1 MSRTAKTVL
10 GLMFFGLVSALSFG
24 CHSSD
29 DLSET
34 TYCTQSQLMTSQQL
48 HFHLHSQQSRQQDDR
63 PIYMSGNFNDWNPAD
78 ERYRLT
84 PDPENAH
91 HFSITFE
98 DISSLPDTLEYKFT
112 RGGWE
117 NSELDRFGNEILNH
131 TISRHSGCVDDSV
144 PHWKRDGVAFKQA
157 YRPIVNIINEHFEI
171 PQLIKTRRIAALLPH
186 DYYESDAR
194 YPVLYLQDG
203 QNLFDDHAPF
213 GSWELD
219 KRLAFMAEHG
229 LGKFIVIAID
239 HAEEER
245 IAEFTPTLPT
255 SRLGSGDGKK
265 YARFLA
271 ETLKP
276 YIDAHFR
283 TKPEREYTGIGG
295 SSMGGLISIY
305 AAKQHPQVYSR
316 LLLFSPSFWVTP
328 GLPTRFVDEASDFS
342 GKIYTY
348 GGGDETAMLVGRL
361 TEFHEK
367 LIQAAQSRPLESR
380 ISINP
385 VGKHT
390 ESEWSREFPMAASW
404 LFGTVVE

>member
-1 MSRTAKTVL
+1 MLILAFISGFCGACH
-10 GLMFFGLVSALSFG
+10 FQSPASSSASPN
-24 CHSSD
+24 
-29 DLSET
+29 
-34 TYCTQSQLMTSQQL
+34 YCTQSELMTSQQL
-48 HFHLHSQQSRQQDDR
+48 SFHLHSQPGLDKDNR
-63 PIYMSGNFNDWNPAD
+63 PVYLTGNFNEWNPAD
-78 ERYRLT
+78 EQFRLSSDAN
-84 PDPENAH
+84 DPH
-91 HFSITFE
+91 HFFLTLE
-98 DISSLPDTLEYKFT
+98 DISALPDTLEYKFT
-112 RGGWE
+112 RGGWD
-117 NSELDRFGNEILNH
+117 NAELDRYGNEILNH
-131 TISRHSGCVDDSV
+131 TISRHSGCVSDDV
-144 PHWKRDGVAFKQA
+144 PHWKHDGIAFEDA
-157 YRPIVNIINEHFEI
+157 YRPLVNIINEHFEV

-186 DYYESDAR
+186 DYYENDVR

-276 YIDAHFR
+276 YIDTHFR
-283 TKPEREYTGIGG
+283 TRPEREFTGIGG

-305 AAKQHPQVYSR
+305 AAKQHPEVYSR

-328 GLPTRFVDEASDFS
+328 RLPIRFVDEATEFA

-348 GGGDETAMLVGRL
+348 GGGDETEMLVGRL

-367 LIQAAQSRPLESR
+367 LIQASQNRALESR
-380 ISINP
+380 LSVNP
-385 VGKHT
+385 IGKHT
-390 ESEWSREFPMAASW
+390 ESEWSREFPIAASW
-404 LFGTVVE
+404 LFGPEER